1 MGRGNDAPASKENG
15 VITMTKQSIDLST
28 ASLTGNEAAAFLPL
42 AAQTAITGK
51 ASIDAGK
58 AKGASALAVMV
69 AGFASDE
76 VAERKWSFDI
86 DGKAGE
92 VHTLV
97 RCTGLSEFGNDDLE
111 WKRNS
116 QGAISKVA
124 QSAYKS
130 GLQHIFF
137 SLPSPIPAVWT
148 MASKAALISRAIR
161 EEGMIATIDNGE
173 LKLTG
178 GTTERAKAMEEAKS
192 LSALAK
198 VANGAT
204 GSNRAAPNNEAA
216 TDEGRVATAFEISRD
231 AVALVKL
238 IAKGETDEGQAVL
251 GNLRE
256 IARLI
261 ASNPDA
267 FADD

>member
-1 MGRGNDAPASKENG
+1 
-15 VITMTKQSIDLST
+15 MT
-28 ASLTGNEAAAFLPL
+28 
-42 AAQTAITGK
+42 
-51 ASIDAGK
+51 
-58 AKGASALAVMV
+58 

-76 VAERKWSFDI
+76 VAERPWAFDI
-86 DGKAGE
+86 NGKAGE
-92 VHTLV
+92 VHTHV
-97 RCTGLSEFGNDDLE
+97 RCTGLNEFGNTDLPAF
-111 WKRNS
+111 RNS
-116 QGAISKVA
+116 EGAVSKVA
-124 QSAYKS
+124 QTAYKTGMQS
-130 GLQHIFF
+130 AFF
-137 SLPSPIPAVWT
+137 NLPESNAAVWT
-148 MASKAALISRAIR
+148 MASKAVAMARAIR
-161 EEGMIATIDNGE
+161 EEGMIATIENGE
-173 LKLTG
+173 LKLSG
-178 GTTERAKAMEEAKS
+178 GTSERAKAMTEAKS

-198 VANGAT
+198 VAKGET